1 MSGDETAPR
10 GADSGSEAVL
20 ARRGADQLA
29 EVLQAMEAVDLN
41 GLLVDED
48 VRTFLDAKDELSE
61 ICLRLRRHHRSA
73 EDRREPSEEAE
84 P

>member
-1 MSGDETAPR
+1 
-10 GADSGSEAVL
+10 
-20 ARRGADQLA
+20 
-29 EVLQAMEAVDLN
+29 MEAVDLN
-41 GLLVDED
+41 ELLVDED

>member
-29 EVLQAMEAVDLN
+29 EVL
-41 GLLVDED
+41 
-48 VRTFLDAKDELSE
+48 
-61 ICLRLRRHHRSA
+61 
-73 EDRREPSEEAE
+73 
-84 P
+84 